1 MTNKSLADLD
11 MLNELIAR
19 KSYLTDLE
27 PCELVDDLKQVE
39 MPQFLINDIVAY
51 VPTLIKHYDAEID
64 KAAKV
69 FVETWLANDGGNHNE
84 TTD

>member
-11 MLNELIAR
+11 MLNELIER
-19 KSYLTDLE
+19 KQYLTNLDTCDL
-27 PCELVDDLKQVE
+27 VSDLDKID
-39 MPQFLINDIVAY
+39 MPEFLIDDIVAY
-51 VPTLIKHYDAEID
+51 VPALIKHYDAEID

>member
-11 MLNELIAR
+11 MLNELIKR
-19 KSYLTDLE
+19 KQYLTDLDTSD
-27 PCELVDDLKQVE
+27 LVNDFDKID
-39 MPQFLINDIVAY
+39 MPEFLIDDIVAY
-51 VPTLIKHYDAEID
+51 VPALIKHYDAEID

-69 FVETWLANDGGNHNE
+69 FFNTWLTNDGGNYE